1 MKWIIENWSLLIV
14 IVSAAAVV
22 TAFVKR
28 FSELPSQEQIYKVK
42 QWLLFAVI
50 SAEREFAT
58 GTGVI
63 KLRYVYDLF
72 IKAFPSLT
80 PLVPFDIFKIWV
92 DEALDQMKHL
102 IDTNKNINDY
112 IAGEDT

>member
-1 MKWIIENWSLLIV
+1 MKWIIDNWSLLVV
-14 IVSAAAVV
+14 IASAAVV
-22 TAFVKR
+22 VMTFVKK

-50 SAEREFAT
+50 SAEKEFSS

-63 KLRYVYDLF
+63 KLRYVYDMF

-80 PLVPFDIFKIWV
+80 PLVPFDIFKIRV
-92 DEALDQMKHL
+92 DEALEQMKHL
-102 IDTNKNINDY
+102 IDTNKNINNFVEG
-112 IAGEDT
+112 A

>member
-1 MKWIIENWSLLIV
+1 MKWIIENWSLLVV
-14 IVSAAAVV
+14 IASVAVV
-22 TAFVKR
+22 VMAFVKK

-50 SAEREFAT
+50 SAEKEFSS

-63 KLRYVYDLF
+63 KLRYVYDMF

-92 DEALDQMKHL
+92 DEALEQMKHL
-102 IDTNKNINDY
+102 IDTNKNINDFVEG
-112 IAGEDT
+112 A

>member
-1 MKWIIENWSLLIV
+1 MKWIIENWSLLVV
-14 IVSAAAVV
+14 IASAAVV
-22 TAFVKR
+22 VMTFVKK

-50 SAEREFAT
+50 SAEKEFSS

-63 KLRYVYDLF
+63 KLRYVYDMF

-92 DEALDQMKHL
+92 DEALEQMKHL
-102 IDTNKNINDY
+102 IDTNKNINDFVEG
-112 IAGEDT
+112 A

>member
-22 TAFVKR
+22 MAFIKR

-42 QWLLFAVI
+42 QWLLWAVI
-50 SAEREFAT
+50 LAERDFSS
-58 GTGVI
+58 GCGVL
-63 KLRYVYDLF
+63 KLRHVYDLF

-80 PLVPFDIFKIWV
+80 PIVPFDIFKIWV
-92 DEALDQMKHL
+92 DEALEQMRHL
-102 IDTNKNINDY
+102 IETNKNIKDY
-112 IAGEDT
+112 IEGEQT